1 MREEVDVG
9 EDVLLVGLVALE
21 AELEDVGGDL
31 LVLGKKR
38 AMVLKS
44 CDDMGFFGLFG
55 LHTA

>member
-31 LVLGKKR
+31 LVLGKIKIKKIKIYR
-38 AMVLKS
+38 IINKTIPWCS
-44 CDDMGFFGLFG
+44 S
-55 LHTA
+55 TP